1 MKRIGDFILAALLSI
16 GLILSLDAL
25 TNSIDVE
32 KFAWDFRYYIAMA
45 QDGFDARPLASPF
58 AYRYAIPL
66 FVYAIHQW
74 LGFSIESGFRG
85 LAYLGA
91 FLQLMGVFTFTE
103 WFTRSR
109 KAAFIALLVT
119 GFSLFHVKFLLFDVY
134 RPDHLTYAFILLG
147 TYFAFKR
154 KFIPL
159 LIVTLIGS
167 QTREFAII
175 PLIAYL
181 FSFARTEERRSF
193 LAQAWISVLTLVLAL
208 GLPRLLIPVTED
220 FQFVSLTTDGL
231 LRGLLAPLILARDIN
246 FLYTLIAYLLPM
258 LMIASLP
265 QIKLAYFSL
274 PAEIRKF
281 LFFYTVI
288 VLFLSFFGGTDFPR
302 FATYLFVPQ
311 IILLGLLVDKTN
323 HFLIVI
329 MLIAV
334 FVFNLLW
341 LSVPLTS
348 VEAYRDFYGGY
359 DVRLS
364 ASTLWRI
371 VEMVCFI
378 LLGWLVRKK
387 TSFEPA
393 LT

>member
-25 TNSIDVE
+25 TNSINIE

-45 QDGFDARPLASPF
+45 QDGFKAHPLASPF

-66 FVYAIHQW
+66 LVNAIHHW
-74 LGFSIESGFRG
+74 LGFSIETGFRG

-91 FLQLMGVFTFTE
+91 FLQLMGVFTFTA
-103 WFTRSR
+103 WFARSR

-119 GFSLFHVKFLLFDVY
+119 GFSLFHVKFLLFDIY

-147 TYFAFKR
+147 TYFAFQR

-159 LIVTLIGS
+159 LIVTLIAS

-175 PLIAYL
+175 PLIAHL
-181 FSFARTEERRSF
+181 FSFARTEKRRSF
-193 LAQAWISVLTLVLAL
+193 LSQSWVSVLTLILAL

-220 FQFVSLTTDGL
+220 FQFVSLTPDGL
-231 LRGLLAPLILARDIN
+231 LRGLLAPLIFTRDIN
-246 FLYTLIAYLLPM
+246 FVYTLIAYLLPI
-258 LMIASLP
+258 LMIASVP
-265 QIKLAYFSL
+265 QIKSAYLSL
-274 PAEIRKF
+274 SDEIRKF
-281 LFFYTVI
+281 LLVYTVI
-288 VLFLSFFGGTDFPR
+288 VLFFSFLGGTDFPR
-302 FATYLFVPQ
+302 FATYLFAPQ
-311 IILLGLLVDKTN
+311 IILLGVLIDKTN
-323 HFLIVI
+323 NILIVI

-334 FVFNLLW
+334 FIFNLLW
-341 LSVPLTS
+341 LPVPLAS

-371 VEMVCFI
+371 VELASFI
-378 LLGWLVRKK
+378 LLGWFVRKK
-387 TSFEPA
+387 ISFEPA
-393 LT
+393 LS